1 MVSGE
6 DDAVEIGSFLL
17 DGFDCAP
24 EDSLAAAAV
33 VRVGM
38 EESHRAFP
46 ALSRVDDGER

>member
-17 DGFDCAP
+17 DGFDGAP
-24 EDSLAAAAV
+24 EDSLSAAAV
-33 VRVGM
+33 VRVRV
-38 EESHRAFP
+38 EESHREFP